1 MAVDVKETPMRK
13 KEILDELERLFG
25 TVPDW
30 IKETP
35 EDVVLELWGHLQKA
49 QTTETPAIPP
59 KQKELMSLAVASALG
74 CPYCTY
80 FHTEAAKLHGA
91 TEDEIKG
98 AIITAG
104 VVNHPPVRT
113 VPGKASSTSRRE
125 DRTR

>member
-1 MAVDVKETPMRK
+1 MAVDTGETPMGK
-13 KEILDELERLFG
+13 KEILNEVGRLFG

-35 EDVVLELWGHLQKA
+35 ENVVLELWGHLQKS

-74 CPYCTY
+74 CGYCTY
-80 FHTEAAKLHGA
+80 FHTEAAKFHGA

-98 AIITAG
+98 AIVTAD

-113 VPGKASSTSRRE
+113 VPGKASTSQRE
-125 DRTR
+125 NRTR